1 MIVVTKDLKSRL
13 QKQFRDTMGTKPVEN
28 VRNICYGKHLK
39 INEEGVD
46 YFYVSPGAKLGTVGA
61 KVTSEK
67 IGTQHKEV
75 LNEKLEVSRQRALS
89 LEKRMKRRMDLKD
102 VEGFLQ

>member
-1 MIVVTKDLKSRL
+1 M
-13 QKQFRDTMGTKPVEN
+13 
-28 VRNICYGKHLK
+28 
-39 INEEGVD
+39 
-46 YFYVSPGAKLGTVGA
+46 
-61 KVTSEK
+61 TSEK